1 MSWEEVKQRL
11 AEAKTPAER
20 RAAAEA
26 LASHIPPE
34 EQGMHLVSMQ
44 KGGVNVVKLGDLP
57 AAMEDPR
64 VYSKVTKI
72 VTGG

>member
-20 RAAAEA
+20 RAAAQA
-26 LASHIPPE
+26 LASHIPAK
-34 EQGMHLVSMQ
+34 EQGASLVSMQ

-64 VYSKVTKI
+64 VYSKVKKI
-72 VTGG
+72 VTGQ

>member
-20 RAAAEA
+20 RAAAAA
-26 LASHIPPE
+26 LASHIPAE
-34 EQGMHLVSMQ
+34 EQRMHLVSMQ
-44 KGGVNVVKLGDLP
+44 KGGVNVVSLGDLP

-64 VYSKVTKI
+64 VYNKVKKI

>member
-20 RAAAEA
+20 RAAAQA
-26 LASHIPPE
+26 LASNIPQKE
-34 EQGMHLVSMQ
+34 RGASLVSMQ

-57 AAMEDPR
+57 AAMENP
-64 VYSKVTKI
+64 KVFNQVRKI
-72 VTGG
+72 VTGQ